1 MRRLSLLLP
10 LLAAILLATAITP
23 AQAQVPDD
31 AAWVLRADV
40 SKLWESPLGQ
50 VLRQQAKA
58 ENGDRMQQQLDAA
71 TQAMGLDPRKDIGE
85 MVAWGS
91 DYDKGD
97 ATMVIELKNP
107 GNIESWAPM
116 ADGYQSE
123 KLSDDVVLHSFL
135 VPDNSPAARREM
147 REQRGATRDGGEADR
162 PRGRMGRGN
171 RGERGPQ
178 PTRRMYAA
186 LPQVGDDVLMIA
198 STQRDAV
205 TKLVDKAEDI
215 DVKVPGD
222 QLLELSVNKMPAPP
236 ENRAGEPRG
245 GPESALVQSLDS
257 AKLTISSGT
266 GLEMRLAVEAK
277 DADKAEQV
285 LQMMQGLKALVALGG
300 GNDPQA
306 RPMVELVQAMEIEKV
321 SDGNAVIAELS
332 WDRARLERW
341 VKDAAAARQEREGG
355 REGERE

>member
-1 MRRLSLLLP
+1 
-10 LLAAILLATAITP
+10 
-23 AQAQVPDD
+23 
-31 AAWVLRADV
+31 
-40 SKLWESPLGQ
+40 
-50 VLRQQAKA
+50 
-58 ENGDRMQQQLDAA
+58 
-71 TQAMGLDPRKDIGE
+71 
-85 MVAWGS
+85 
-91 DYDKGD
+91 
-97 ATMVIELKNP
+97 
-107 GNIESWAPM
+107 
-116 ADGYQSE
+116 
-123 KLSDDVVLHSFL
+123 
-135 VPDNSPAARREM
+135 
-147 REQRGATRDGGEADR
+147 
-162 PRGRMGRGN
+162 
-171 RGERGPQ
+171 
-178 PTRRMYAA
+178 MYAA
-186 LPQVGDDVLMIA
+186 LPQVGDTVLMIA

-341 VKDAAAARQEREGG
+341 VKEAAAARQEREGG